1 MKISLDTNTYSGF
14 MRGEPTLVQIVRS
27 ASIIVM
33 PLIVIAELRAGF
45 AAGNRRTANALNLQR
60 FLSTPRVTVLSPDE
74 ATTYVYADLFAFLR
88 RQGTPIPA
96 NDLWIAALVLQHNLK
111 LCTSD
116 AHFTRIP
123 HLPRC

>member
-14 MRGEPTLVQIVRS
+14 MRGEPTLVQVVRS
-27 ASIIVM
+27 ASLIVM

-45 AAGNRRTANALNLQR
+45 AAGNRKTANARNLQR
-60 FLSTPRVTVLSPDE
+60 FLGTPRVSVLSPDE